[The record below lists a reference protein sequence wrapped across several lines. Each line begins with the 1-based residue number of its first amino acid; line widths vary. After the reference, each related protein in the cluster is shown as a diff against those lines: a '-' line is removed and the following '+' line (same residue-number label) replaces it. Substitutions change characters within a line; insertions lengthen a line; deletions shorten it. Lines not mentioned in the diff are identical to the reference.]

1 MKNTIDY
8 SVYDIVF
15 GKALRE
21 ADNMTKKIK
30 VLMVDDEAQF
40 RETTRKL
47 LEKKGF
53 EVIMAANGRQA
64 LDQLDKHPDV
74 VVLDVRMPDMDGNET
89 LAEINKQSQGMPVI
103 MLTGH
108 GADDSAKQALTHGAV
123 DYLSKPCDIDL
134 LASRILDAMRH
145 QDVDAP
151 SDRERT
157 VEEVMIPLADYT
169 TINDDQTVAE
179 GIAELKKSFT
189 PQIHTSRIMETGH
202 RSLLIFDK
210 AGELKGILSIMD
222 LLEGIMPGYLSAPK
236 PSTAD
241 SLQYSP
247 MFWTGMFTRE
257 AQNLATTAVGDL
269 MSPTPPTID
278 ATANLMEASYMMVHN
293 RCRRMIVVQD
303 GKVVGVIRE
312 QDLFFELERVLR

>member
-1 MKNTIDY
+1 
-8 SVYDIVF
+8 
-15 GKALRE
+15 
-21 ADNMTKKIK
+21 MTKKIK

-53 EVIMAANGRQA
+53 EMIMAGNGREA
-64 LDQLDKHPDV
+64 LDQLSEKPDV

-89 LAEINKQSQGMPVI
+89 LAEIQKQSPDLPVI

-108 GADDSAKQALTHGAV
+108 GADDSAKAALGHGAV

-134 LASRILDAMRH
+134 LASRISDAMRH
-145 QDVDAP
+145 QDVNVPPDQ
-151 SDRERT
+151 ERK
-157 VEEVMIPLADYT
+157 VDDVMIPLADYT
-169 TINDDQTVAE
+169 TLKENQTVAE

-202 RSLLIFDK
+202 RSLLVFDRS
-210 AGELKGILSIMD
+210 GELKGILSIMD
-222 LLEGIMPGYLSAPK
+222 LLEGIMPGYLTAPK

-257 AQNLATTAVGDL
+257 AQQLASTSVGDL

-278 ATANLMEASYMMVHN
+278 AGANLMEAAYMMVHN

>member
-1 MKNTIDY
+1 
-8 SVYDIVF
+8 
-15 GKALRE
+15 
-21 ADNMTKKIK
+21 MTKKIR

-53 EVIMAANGRQA
+53 EMIMAGNGREA
-64 LDQLDKHPDV
+64 LDQLSEKPDV

-89 LAEINKQSQGMPVI
+89 LAEIQKQSPDLPVI

-108 GADDSAKQALTHGAV
+108 GADDSAQAALSQGAV

-134 LASRILDAMRH
+134 LASRLSDAMRH
-145 QDVDAP
+145 QDVDVSP
-151 SDRERT
+151 DQERK
-157 VEEVMIPLADYT
+157 VEAVMIPLAEYT
-169 TINDDQTVAE
+169 TLNEDQTVAE
-179 GIAELKKSFT
+179 GIAELKKTFT

-202 RSLLIFDK
+202 RSLLVFDRS
-210 AGELKGILSIMD
+210 GELRGILSIID
-222 LLEGIMPGYLSAPK
+222 LLEGIMPGYLTAPK

-257 AQNLATTAVGDL
+257 AQQLAATAVGDL

-278 ATANLMEASYMMVHN
+278 AGANLMEAAYMMVQN
-293 RCRRMIVVQD
+293 RCRRMIVTQD